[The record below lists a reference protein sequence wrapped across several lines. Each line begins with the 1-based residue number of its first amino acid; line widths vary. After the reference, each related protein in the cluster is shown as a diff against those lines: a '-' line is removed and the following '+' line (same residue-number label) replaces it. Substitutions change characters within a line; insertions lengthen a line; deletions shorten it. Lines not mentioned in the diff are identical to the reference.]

1 MEELTEIAEYLKDY
15 KMYPGAL
22 AKKYA
27 DRPAFIMASTGETVT
42 YKEFEARSN
51 QLAHFFRGE
60 GLKKATTTQY
70 LWKIITGTLS
80 QTLQEKGLA

>member
-1 MEELTEIAEYLKDY
+1 
-15 KMYPGAL
+15 MYPGVL

-42 YKEFEARSN
+42 YKEFEVRAN

-60 GLKKATTTQY
+60 GLKKAMKG
-70 LWKIITGTLS
+70 LDMSDIPKEER
-80 QTLQEKGLA
+80 LQERGW